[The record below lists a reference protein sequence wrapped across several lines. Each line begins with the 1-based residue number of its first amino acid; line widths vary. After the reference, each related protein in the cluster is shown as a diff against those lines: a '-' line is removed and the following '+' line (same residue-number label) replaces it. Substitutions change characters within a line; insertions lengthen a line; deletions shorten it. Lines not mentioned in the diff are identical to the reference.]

1 MEEKNQGR
9 GAWSD
14 RSVGRITAH
23 GLFIIL
29 MMSAV
34 VGFMCGAAQA
44 QHVLQY
50 HLTADRAGNYII
62 PNLTPALAR
71 LTHLDRT
78 FDGRVSGHVYTQPLL
93 TPVAGHE
100 LLLVATENNVVDAL
114 DAGTGKLIWERV
126 LPLPPV
132 PLSML
137 PCGNIDPLGIT
148 GTPVIDES
156 RRAIYF
162 DAMVLTSAGPQHLV
176 FGLSVANGQTLPG
189 FPVNV
194 QQALAALGMH
204 FTPTIQNQRGAL
216 LIMQNTLY
224 IPYSAHGGDCGSFHG
239 WVVGIG
245 LDKPH
250 PVNAWHTQAVGGGI
264 WAPGGIVSDVLDG
277 QSLFVATGNTAEP
290 PHWED
295 GEAVIRFGVDL
306 KPPTSTI
313 DYFAPNDWP
322 ILDVHDL
329 DLGGT
334 NPVAL
339 NLGMSHL
346 MLALGKD
353 SNAYLLNRDN
363 LGGIGG
369 ALAVKKVST
378 NQIATAPAAYPGPS
392 GGAFVAFHGLG
403 SNCPGTISN
412 PSLVVLKVLARP
424 APAISTAWCGSLKG
438 AGAPIVT
445 TTDGRANPIVWMV
458 GAEGD
463 NQLHAFR
470 GDNGEPLLTG
480 SQPTMQ
486 GLRHFITLVA
496 TQEHLY
502 VPADGRI
509 YAFTQ

>member
-50 HLTADRAGNYII
+50 HLTADRLGNYLI
-62 PNLTPALAR
+62 PNLTPTLAH
-71 LTHLDRT
+71 LMHLDRT
-78 FDGRVSGHVYTQPLL
+78 FDGRVNGHVYAQPLL
-93 TPVAGHE
+93 TPAAGHE
-100 LLLVATENNVVDAL
+100 LLLVATENNVIDAL
-114 DAGTGKLIWERV
+114 DADSGKLIWQRS
-126 LPLPPV
+126 LALALPPV

-137 PCGNIDPLGIT
+137 PCGDINPLGIT
-148 GTPVIDES
+148 GTPVIDQS
-156 RRAIYF
+156 RGGIYF
-162 DAMVLTSAGPQHLV
+162 DAMGLTQAGPQHLV

-194 QQALAALGMH
+194 QQALTALGMH
-204 FTPTIQNQRGAL
+204 FTPADQNQRGAL
-216 LIMQNTLY
+216 LIMKNTLY
-224 IPYSAHGGDCGSFHG
+224 IPYGGLWGDCGSYHG

-250 PVNAWHTQAVGGGI
+250 PVNAWQTQASGGGI
-264 WAPGGIVSDVLDG
+264 WARGGIVSDG
-277 QSLFVATGNTAEP
+277 QSLFVATGNTFGAS
-290 PHWED
+290 HWED
-295 GEAVIRFGVDL
+295 GEAVIRLGVDL
-306 KPPTSTI
+306 KPPASII
-313 DYFAPNDWP
+313 DYFAPSDWQT
-322 ILDVHDL
+322 LDARDW

-334 NPVAL
+334 NPISF
-339 NLGMSHL
+339 NLGTSHL

-353 SNAYLLNRDN
+353 TMAHLLDRDN

-378 NQIATAPAAYPGPS
+378 EPILTAPAAYPGPS
-392 GGAFVAFHGLG
+392 GDTFVAFNALG
-403 SNCPGTISN
+403 SNCPGGVPD
-412 PSLVVLKVLARP
+412 PSLIVLKVLAQP
-424 APAISTAWCGSLKG
+424 APTISTAWCGTLNG

-445 TTDGRANPIVWMV
+445 TTDGKANPIVWMV

-480 SQPTMQ
+480 AQPTMQ
-486 GLRHFITLVA
+486 GLRHFVTIVA